1 MDALPL
7 LKRTEWLARLLV
19 PPVIAGLILAGIY
32 VAALFEQAPGW
43 SLTMLVVVVAQA
55 YVLAE
60 GVRLISRRLGRR
72 LPWASHWGK
81 RISAQ
86 LAASLGFACSYL
98 LVLYVPMKLYEIA
111 HGSNDQLAWPH
122 LAFTLLVAL
131 AFGISFALLQLVFDL
146 VHAWQQSELEAETLR
161 RASMRAQLDALK
173 AQINPHFFFNSLN
186 VLYGLIEEDAPRAQS
201 LVLELSEVFRYVL
214 RHGEHDLVPARA
226 ELEFVE
232 ACMRILRARH
242 GDALQLLAPAAEEL
256 DDAELPPMS
265 LQLLVENAVR
275 HNQLDP
281 AVPLT
286 IHISRSG
293 PMMLRVSNP
302 IRPRRGATPGTGIG
316 LANLGARY
324 RLFGAVLQIN
334 EDDGE
339 FVVHLPL
346 LPPGA
351 RSG

>member
-43 SLTMLVVVVAQA
+43 SLTMLAVVVAQA

-60 GVRLISRRLGRR
+60 GVRLISRQLGRR
-72 LPWASHWGK
+72 MPWVSHWGK
-81 RISAQ
+81 RIGAQ
-86 LAASLGFACSYL
+86 LAASLAFACGYL
-98 LVLYVPMKLYEIA
+98 LVLYVPLKLYEIA
-111 HGSNDQLAWPH
+111 QGSDDQLAWPH

-146 VHAWQQSELEAETLR
+146 AHAWQQSQLEAEALR
-161 RASMRAQLDALK
+161 RASIRAQLDALK

-186 VLYGLIEEDAPRAQS
+186 VLYGLIEEDAPRAQA
-201 LVLELSEVFRYVL
+201 LVLELSDVFRYVL
-214 RHGEHDLVPARA
+214 QHGEQDLVPARA
-226 ELEFVE
+226 ELEFVD
-232 ACMRILRARH
+232 ACVRVLRARH
-242 GDALQLLAPAAEEL
+242 GDALQLQAPAADEL

-281 AVPLT
+281 AAPLT
-286 IHISRSG
+286 LSITRCGS
-293 PMMLRVSNP
+293 MLRVSNP
-302 IRPRRGATPGTGIG
+302 IRPRRGTAAGAGIG
-316 LANLGARY
+316 LSNLAARYQLLGAE
-324 RLFGAVLQIN
+324 LQFQQEN
-334 EDDGE
+334 GE

-346 LPPGA
+346 LRPGTRA
-351 RSG
+351 G